1 MTVISES
8 NREFY
13 VQCDLFL
20 ATITVLHY
28 CLVLLGSLT
37 HQRPLP
43 VSTTRRSVRAGSAST
58 RAVSVMVTRT
68 AALVPT
74 RRAAMVSEL
83 LERR

>member
-1 MTVISES
+1 MRFIS
-8 NREFY
+8 RDY
-13 VQCDLFL
+13 HCT
-20 ATITVLHY
+20 A
-28 CLVLLGSLT
+28 LLSRSARSVT

-58 RAVSVMVTRT
+58 PAVSVMVTRT
-68 AALVPT
+68 AALAPT